1 MSGVDFEGFNLGRSG
16 GGGLTAGCG
25 GYSGDSGRLTGG
37 TVSMSAECAVL
48 NSFVM

>member
-25 GYSGDSGRLTGG
+25 GNSGDSDLSVGG
-37 TVSMSAECAVL
+37 TVCTSA
-48 NSFVM
+48 M